1 MKKICWL
8 IAILI
13 FGTSFCSINAVAHPP
28 QDMILEYDI
37 DTNNLEVEITHNTP
51 SPTLHHINNIEIY
64 KNDVLEISEEYDSQ
78 PTTDVFIKNFD
89 IVADIGDEL
98 KVVAICNIQGSI
110 ERTIVVEDPEADNP
124 PIVEINNPTKG
135 YFHFSGIRLFPT
147 VFGIVSDTMGFGGFR
162 LRPLQ
167 IYTSDD
173 KDERNEIDVSVFI
186 DDVKLGDAEYNP
198 SSGYHEIKW
207 TGPNLGTFTLKAI
220 AEDTSENTAEATME
234 VWYFCFIP

>member
-1 MKKICWL
+1 MKKMSWL

-13 FGTSFCSINAVAHPP
+13 FGASFCSINAVAHPP

-37 DTNNLEVEITHNTP
+37 DTGILDVEITHNTP
-51 SPTLHHINNIEIY
+51 SQTLHYINKIEIY
-64 KNDVLEISEEYDSQ
+64 KNDDLEISEEYDSQ
-78 PTTDVFIKNFD
+78 PSTDVFVKNFD
-89 IVADIGDEL
+89 IIADIGDEI
-98 KVVAICNIQGSI
+98 KVIAFCNIQGSI
-110 ERTIVVEDPEADNP
+110 QRTIIVEDPAADNP
-124 PIVEINNPTKG
+124 PIVQIFNPTKG

-147 VFGIVSDTMGFGGFR
+147 FIGILSDTMGFGGFR

-173 KDERNEIDVSVFI
+173 KDEKNEIEVSVFI
-186 DDVKLGDAEYNP
+186 NNEKLGDADYNP

-207 TGPNLGTFTLKAI
+207 TGPNLGTFSLKVI
-220 AEDTSENTAEATME
+220 AEDTSENTAETSMD